1 MLTLRDKI
9 TIYVYMDIWDSILIL
24 LFIVLLFMAI
34 NYASSS
40 YTVKSPIRLR
50 AYFKESRRKKK

>member
-1 MLTLRDKI
+1 MN
-9 TIYVYMDIWDSILIL
+9 IWDFLLIL
-24 LFIVLLFMAI
+24 LFIVLLFIAI

-50 AYFKESRRKKK
+50 AYFKEARRKKN

>member
-1 MLTLRDKI
+1 
-9 TIYVYMDIWDSILIL
+9 MDIWDYILIL
-24 LFIVLLFMAI
+24 LFIVLLFIAI

-50 AYFKESRRKKK
+50 AYFKEARRKKN